1 MAKEAG
7 AIPILRTEE
16 LCGDTPDI
24 PVFQHAMEQMDC
36 DAFVAVHAN
45 NPTVAPEVIERVKQ
59 NLLWGAEEVM
69 TCHPMTHG
77 KEYKKQHNKVYG
89 SVRGM
94 TRRRLNAYHD
104 PYRPEPDVLIV
115 DDSIEIE
122 TQETWDQA
130 LQSS

>member
-1 MAKEAG
+1 ME
-7 AIPILRTEE
+7 RMEE
-16 LCGDTPDI
+16 
-24 PVFQHAMEQMDC
+24 

-45 NPTVAPEVIERVKQ
+45 NPTVAPEVIERVKL
-59 NLLWGAEEVM
+59 NLQLGAEEVM

-77 KEYKKQHNKVYG
+77 KVYKNQHNKVYG

-94 TRRRLNAYHD
+94 TRRRLMAYPD

-130 LQSS
+130 LQLS